1 MNPQLNEDGLND
13 YYSNYIGKRRLNN
26 KKKMDQ
32 RSEQYILDTN
42 LIEPYLTVGDKIL
55 DVGCNGGFFLDTFGS
70 DYDRWG
76 TELDHKAVGFAK
88 KISQIFQREFS

>member
-1 MNPQLNEDGLND
+1 
-13 YYSNYIGKRRLNN
+13 
-26 KKKMDQ
+26 MDQ

-88 KISQIFQREFS
+88 KKFPRFFKENFLRNASSS